1 MKLGEVFTDTE
12 VARLYRRRPTY
23 PPETFEILDRL
34 IVEPRA
40 VLDVGAGTGAVARR
54 LLWCAARVD
63 AVDPSPAMI
72 AEGRRLPRGDDPRL
86 RWIVG
91 PAETAPLDP
100 PYGLITAGTSL
111 HWMDLGQVI
120 PRFAAALAPGG
131 KLAILEVVETPVG
144 PTPWNDAATGIIR
157 EYSELKADH
166 VDSFGAVIADLET
179 RGLFVREGDQLTR
192 PTKTTLTVS
201 DWLEWMHSTSTLAR
215 VRLGDRAAR
224 FDADLRALFDR
235 LGLTTFE
242 FEIQGRVVWGRPVDR
257 T

>member
-1 MKLGEVFTDTE
+1 MKLSEVFTDAE

-34 IVEPRA
+34 MVEPRA

-54 LLWCAARVD
+54 LLRYAMRVD
-63 AVDPSPAMI
+63 AVDPSAAMI
-72 AEGRRLPRGDDPRL
+72 AEGRQLPGGDDPRL
-86 RWIVG
+86 RWITG

-111 HWMDLGQVI
+111 HWMDLDQVM

-131 KLAILEVVETPVG
+131 KIAVMEVVETPIG
-144 PTPWNDAATGIIR
+144 PTPWNDAATEIIKQ
-157 EYSELKADH
+157 YSELKADR
-166 VDSFGAVIADLET
+166 VDSFGAVLADIEA
-179 RGLFVREGDQLTR
+179 RGLFAQDGDQLTR

-215 VRLGDRAAR
+215 VRLGDRAAQ

-235 LGLTTFE
+235 LGLTRFE
-242 FEIQGRVVWGRPVDR
+242 FEIKGRVVWGRPVPA
-257 T
+257 

>member
-1 MKLGEVFTDTE
+1 MKLGEVFTDAE

-34 IVEPRA
+34 MVEPRV

-54 LLWCAARVD
+54 LLRYAARVD
-63 AVDPSPAMI
+63 AVDPSAAMV
-72 AEGRRLPRGDDPRL
+72 AEGRRLPGGDDRRL
-86 RWIVG
+86 RWIAG
-91 PAETAPLDP
+91 PAESAPLDP

-111 HWMDLGQVI
+111 HWMDLDQVI

-131 KLAILEVVETPVG
+131 KLAILEVVETPIG
-144 PTPWNDAATGIIR
+144 PTPWNEAATEIIK
-157 EYSELKADH
+157 EYSELKADR
-166 VDSFGAVIADLET
+166 VDSFGAVLTDLEA
-179 RGLFVREGDQLTR
+179 RSLFARDGDQVTR
-192 PTKTTLTVS
+192 PTRTTLSVS

-235 LGLTTFE
+235 LGLTKFE
-242 FEIQGRVVWGRPVDR
+242 FDVQGRVSWGRPVPP
-257 T
+257 